1 MLESIYSLLSIEKE
15 GVNFPVEITTKSHL
29 DLFPREKMVYLS
41 PDSNNDLRKFNE
53 DDIYVIGGIIDIGD
67 DRAPLTLANA
77 KKHKIRHARFPMK
90 RVIGMKA
97 DLNVETC
104 VAIMNDLKYSQD
116 WFYSLRWVP
125 ARFFSNRLKSDGG
138 GNMEHRLLYRAHKV
152 RIYHH
157 QLITFDSYL
166 TFPQ

>member
-1 MLESIYSLLSIEKE
+1 
-15 GVNFPVEITTKSHL
+15 
-29 DLFPREKMVYLS
+29 MVYLS
-41 PDSNNDLRKFNE
+41 PDSHNDLKTFSE

-125 ARFFSNRLKSDGG
+125 ARFFANRLKTDGG
-138 GNMEHRLLYRAHKV
+138 RNIEHKLLYRAHKV
-152 RIYHH
+152 G
-157 QLITFDSYL
+157 TFS
-166 TFPQ
+166 

>member
-1 MLESIYSLLSIEKE
+1 
-15 GVNFPVEITTKSHL
+15 
-29 DLFPREKMVYLS
+29 MVYLS
-41 PDSNNDLRKFNE
+41 PDSHNDLKTFSE

-125 ARFFSNRLKSDGG
+125 SRFFHNRLKSDNG
-138 GNMEHRLLYRAHKV
+138 GNLENRLLYRAHSMLSPVHHRGEEVSARNRLLTPREHKEYFNKIVRAKSYEEIQSIVQSMKV
-152 RIYHH
+152 
-157 QLITFDSYL
+157 
-166 TFPQ
+166 